1 MVGRLNAFG
10 ALLRAFTR
18 AKNANVAMIFGLSL
32 IPMVLAGGAGL
43 DYARAVMVR
52 QSMGEALDAAA
63 LAIGKT
69 DNKPSTCAA
78 GSSDTACTALL
89 QMAQQYF
96 AANYTYSDPS
106 YAPSYGTP
114 SGLTMTIAN
123 AAVTLS
129 VNDSVPTEIVKWV
142 QPTIPVS
149 ASTTVVWGQT
159 KLWVSLVLDNT
170 GSMCEPYDS
179 DNNCS
184 HPNSGDKI
192 AVLKVASHNLLTML
206 QSASDNPGD
215 VQVAIIPFTK
225 DVNLGA
231 GYKSQSW
238 IDWSLYGSCNI
249 SGISD
254 QGTCQSTHGTWTS
267 GGGWGGGWGGWGG
280 GNSGSCN
287 ISGKTSQNSC
297 QNATGTWTASNK
309 SNWNGCVTDRGGVS
323 APSPN
328 NYDELNTAPTSSDTQ
343 SYFTAEQYSSCPEA
357 LQPLTDDWTA
367 LGNEIDGMVANG
379 NTNQTI
385 GLAWG
390 WQALSNS
397 APLNPGALPAQ
408 TQQIIILL
416 SDGLNTQNR
425 WSSSQSSIDTRE
437 KAACDNAKAAGI
449 VIYTVFVD
457 INGAQG
463 SSAALKYCATDSN
476 KYYDLT
482 AASQIV
488 TAFNQIAT
496 EITQLRVAH

>member
-10 ALLRAFTR
+10 ALLRAFAR
-18 AKNANVAMIFGLSL
+18 AKNANVAMIFGISL
-32 IPMVLAGGAGL
+32 IPMVLAAGPGL

-69 DNKPSTCAA
+69 DNKPSSCAA
-78 GSSDTACTALL
+78 DSTDTGCTALL
-89 QMAQQYF
+89 QVAQQYF
-96 AANYTYSDPS
+96 AANYTYNDPS
-106 YAPSYGTP
+106 YGPSYGTP
-114 SGLTMTIAN
+114 TGLTMTIAN
-123 AAVTLS
+123 ASVTLS
-129 VNDSVPTEIVKWV
+129 VKDSVPTQIVKWV
-142 QPTIPVS
+142 EPTIPVT

-179 DNNCS
+179 DSNCS

-215 VQVAIIPFTK
+215 VQVAIIPFSK
-225 DVNLGA
+225 DVDLGSSYS
-231 GYKSQSW
+231 GQSW
-238 IDWSLYGSCNI
+238 IDWSAWDAANGSCNI
-249 SGISD
+249 SGVRS
-254 QGTCQSTHGTWTS
+254 QSSCTSTHGTWTNNQQ
-267 GGGWGGGWGGWGG
+267 GGSHG
-280 GNSGSCN
+280 GNHGGSHGSSGGSCN
-287 ISGKTSQNSC
+287 ITGISTQTAC
-297 QNATGTWTASNK
+297 QNATGTWTADQST
-309 SNWNGCVTDRGGVS
+309 WNGCVTDRGGVS
-323 APSPN
+323 APSSH
-328 NYDELNTAPTSSDTQ
+328 NYDELNTAPTSSDTE
-343 SYFTAEQYSSCPEA
+343 SYFPAEQYSACPEA
-357 LQPLTDDWTA
+357 LLPLTDDWTT
-367 LGNEIDGMVANG
+367 LGSEIDGMVANG

-390 WQALSNS
+390 WQALSDS

-425 WSSSQSSIDTRE
+425 WYTSQNSIDTRE
-437 KAACDNAKAAGI
+437 KAACDKAKAAGV

-463 SSAALKYCATDSN
+463 SSAALQYC
-476 KYYDLT
+476 
-482 AASQIV
+482 
-488 TAFNQIAT
+488 
-496 EITQLRVAH
+496 

>member
-10 ALLRAFTR
+10 ALLRAFAR
-18 AKNANVAMIFGLSL
+18 AKNANVAMIFGISL
-32 IPMVLAGGAGL
+32 IPMVLAAGTGL

-69 DNKPSTCAA
+69 DSKPSTCAA
-78 GSSDTACTALL
+78 GSTDPACTALL

-96 AANYTYSDPS
+96 AANYTYNDPS
-106 YAPSYGTP
+106 YGPSYGTP
-114 SGLTMTIAN
+114 TGLTMTIVN
-123 AAVTLS
+123 ASVTLS
-129 VNDSVPTEIVKWV
+129 VNDAVPTQIVKWV
-142 QPTIPVS
+142 KPTIPVT

-170 GSMCEPYDS
+170 GSMCEPFDS
-179 DNNCS
+179 DNNCAN
-184 HPNSGDKI
+184 PNSGDKI

-206 QSASDNPGD
+206 QSASNNPGD

-225 DVNLGA
+225 DVNLGSSYS
-231 GYKSQSW
+231 GQSW
-238 IDWSLYGSCNI
+238 MDWSLYGTCNI
-249 SGISD
+249 SGIIDQSD
-254 QGTCQSTHGTWTS
+254 CQNTHGTWTTS
-267 GGGWGGGWGGWGG
+267 RS
-280 GNSGSCN
+280 GNSCS
-287 ISGKTSQNSC
+287 ISGKTSKNSC
-297 QNATGTWTASNK
+297 QNATGTWTASTK
-309 SNWNGCVTDRGGVS
+309 RNWNGCVTDRGGVS
-323 APSPN
+323 APSSN
-328 NYDELNTAPTSSDTQ
+328 NYDELNTAPTSSDTA
-343 SYFTAEQYSSCPEA
+343 SYFTAEQYSACPEA
-357 LQPLTDDWTA
+357 LQPLTDSWTT
-367 LGNEIDGMVANG
+367 LGSEIDGMVANG

-425 WSSSQSSIDTRE
+425 WSSSQSSIDARE
-437 KAACDNAKAAGI
+437 KAACDNAKTAGV

-463 SSAALKYCATDSN
+463 SSSALQYCAGSKPGVSDAS

-482 AASQIV
+482 AASQII

-496 EITQLRVAH
+496 EITQLRLAQ